1 MRFVFRIKI
10 SLLLMISFFLFTA
23 CATTNLFKAPSTV
36 FPNGV
41 FSTEQNRTFNFDRR
55 ISENGRFICTFKV
68 GVGGPETRE
77 LKTFNLYEDGT
88 LLFTLNEVPGS
99 DISISNAGNV
109 IVYDHKPAKEA
120 SLTIHCYSKNGKK
133 IFSRG
138 FTSAS
143 LFGFSPQGTM
153 FGVGSKK
160 GLEVISLS
168 NGRITTY
175 RKGWKFDISLDETLV
190 AIAYENG
197 ITVYSNGKVI
207 SEIITGMTY
216 TRKMRISPDNNRIA
230 VIDKRNLHIYSSL
243 DGKQTFSDA
252 LTGTSSFRDL
262 RLDNN
267 TVWAGIYCKE
277 KEFSKGI
284 IKTYNLSNNS
294 VTKVVKAVES
304 RIRSGL
310 DINKFRKK
318 YGSQKRDSRYPP
330 IPWPFSPQDEVHE
343 LWNAY
348 EGLNTPSDGY
358 IDSDYPYLHQGIDME
373 CPRNT
378 RTYAVMDGIVKMVL
392 TVGGDIYW
400 RCAHAEEQ
408 VSGYSDGWMYA
419 HVIESSFQIDVGD
432 TVEVGDYIGQIIYW
446 STQVDGHLHFARI
459 RDHGIVWSYDDD
471 EVGITYNPEISL
483 TPNLDSTPPVI
494 VDAIN
499 NKSKFAYYSKN
510 DTDSL
515 ATSSDYYYPDSARGG
530 LQGDADI
537 IVELYDYIVHDN
549 FTQPAY
555 SLYYWIKGIDPNNCW
570 SNYNKLI
577 VDTTLA
583 QIRNHSYS
591 FYLASKYKPY
601 AAVLYK
607 YDKVFSPGG
616 WFNRTRNYA
625 HVLTNNNGDSL
636 ITAGE
641 KDSCLHTD
649 DYYDGWYRVY
659 VKAYDCKGNF
669 VVDSEDVYF
678 NNDNHD
684 PTPVVSVTEKP
695 ISGFFLGQNF
705 PSWFRS
711 YTTIHYHVPKTARVS
726 LVIYDLAGN
735 EISTLAS
742 GLHERRQY
750 SATWDG
756 TSNNGKKVGAGIYIY
771 RLQADNFTATRKMQ
785 FYR

>member
-1 MRFVFRIKI
+1 MRFIFRIKI
-10 SLLLMISFFLFTA
+10 SLLLIISFFLFTV

-41 FSTEQNRTFNFDRR
+41 FSAEQNQIYNPERR
-55 ISENGRFICTFKV
+55 VSENGRYVCTFKV

-77 LKTFNLYEDGT
+77 LKNFRLFENGS
-88 LLFTLNEVPGS
+88 LLFSINEVPGS
-99 DISISNAGNV
+99 DISISNAGYV
-109 IVYDHKPAKEA
+109 IVYDHRPAKEA
-120 SLTIHCYSKNGKK
+120 PLTIHCYSKNGKK
-133 IFSRG
+133 VFSKG
-138 FTSAS
+138 FTYAG

-168 NGRITTY
+168 NGRIATY
-175 RKGWKFDISLDETLV
+175 RKGWKFDISLDETVV
-190 AIAYENG
+190 AVVYENG
-197 ITVYSNGKVI
+197 ITIYSNGKII
-207 SEIITGMTY
+207 SEINTNMTY
-216 TRKMRISPDNNRIA
+216 TRKVRISPNNKKVA
-230 VIDKRNLHIYSSL
+230 VIDKRNLHIYSLL
-243 DGKQTFSDA
+243 DCKLTYSDK
-252 LTGTSSFRDL
+252 LTGKKSFRDL

-267 TVWAGIYCKE
+267 TVWAGIHYRGE
-277 KEFSKGI
+277 DLSKGI
-284 IKTYNLSNNS
+284 LKTYNLKNKS
-294 VTKVVKAVES
+294 VLEEVITTEP
-304 RIRSGL
+304 RIYSGL
-310 DINKFRKK
+310 DIKKFREK
-318 YGSQKRDSRYPP
+318 YVTKNRDSRYPQ

-348 EGLNTPSDGY
+348 EGLNTPSDGH

-432 TVEVGDYIGQIIYW
+432 TVEVGDYLGQIIYW

-459 RDHGIVWSYDDD
+459 TDQGLVWSYDDD

-530 LQGDADI
+530 FQEDVDI
-537 IVELYDYIVHDN
+537 IVELYDYIVHTN

-591 FYLASKYKPY
+591 FYQASKYKPY

-616 WFNRTRNYA
+616 WFNRTRTYA

-678 NNDNHD
+678 NNGNHD

-705 PSWFRS
+705 PSRFS
-711 YTTIHYHVPKTARVS
+711 SFTTIQFHVPKTAAIS
-726 LVIYDLAGN
+726 LKVYDLFGN
-735 EISTLAS
+735 EIKTLAS
-742 GLHERRQY
+742 GRYKRSKY
-750 SATWDG
+750 TVKWDG
-756 TSNNGKKVGAGIYIY
+756 TSNNGKKVGAGIYLY

-785 FYR
+785 FYK